1 MAKKQANFINI
12 GKLAINIILLVFVVS
27 SINNVLRQVKILLRA
42 NKENTELQAEVNRL
56 QEENIRLEQNIR
68 YATSSA
74 GIRAMVHEY
83 FGLGE
88 IGDRW
93 IKVPDLSKEEDNK
106 DAVVESEANWRLW
119 LRLFTNRI

>member
-1 MAKKQANFINI
+1 MTIRSIKLVAI
-12 GKLAINIILLVFVVS
+12 GKLVIKLVFVLFFLAS
-27 SINNVLRQVKILLRA
+27 LNSINKRVGVFLRA
-42 NKENTELQAEVNRL
+42 RQ
-56 QEENIRLEQNIR
+56 ENIALEEEIGKLETNNIKLEQNIR